1 VIERVLRSGFISVK
15 IGFDGRVTTGAKKIF
30 DASQECG
37 VGRVTFEKVAKGL
50 SSAGTDIKLGIVTA
64 IQTETYDSE
73 QQTLR

>member
-1 VIERVLRSGFISVK
+1 MRSGFISVK
-15 IGFDGRVTTGAKKIF
+15 IGFDGRVTTGAKKIV

-37 VGRVTFEKVAKGL
+37 VRKVTFEKVAKGL
-50 SSAGTDIKLGIVTA
+50 SSAGTVIKLGIVTA